1 LALRSPSSPLVVLLL
16 SQICGPASSR
26 AQSSARGCTWCSVI
40 ARKRR
45 RETWWQPVVWLVCRG
60 QNHHSTSHFVLPAP
74 GRTRVVTA
82 ASPPGTGTSPASLF
96 MEGPPPCHGEGGAGW
111 LLLSLFS
118 SSLSQPPALSLPQT
132 LAAAA
137 GFSPHPLRFGRV
149 LRIKLCQLR
158 QSAPELLV
166 EDDGQKKT

>member
-1 LALRSPSSPLVVLLL
+1 L
-16 SQICGPASSR
+16 
-26 AQSSARGCTWCSVI
+26 SARGCTWCSVS

-45 RETWWQPVVWLVCRG
+45 RETRWQPIVWLVCRG
-60 QNHHSTSHFVLPAP
+60 QNHHSTSHFVLPAL
-74 GRTRVVTA
+74 GRMRVATA

-118 SSLSQPPALSLPQT
+118 SSLSQSPAISLPQT

-137 GFSPHPLRFGRV
+137 GFSPHPLPVGRPYLGRFGRV
-149 LRIKLCQLR
+149 LRIKLCQLL
-158 QSAPELLV
+158 QSTLICL
-166 EDDGQKKT
+166 QRIHNF